1 MWHSVRMSD
10 QLRMHTPKEPRAAGS
25 REAEHCD
32 LDLTSVCVR
41 SGVVQLPSRMLAWFA
56 AGATARAN
64 GEDLAIDFTPPRA
77 LGGLLPFFERNELR
91 ANDRIR
97 FTLEDGVVQLTAVRR
112 ERKRPAA
119 EQQVRRWAS
128 MTEPEHRER
137 AQPPSSERSRATDAA
152 RHPDLGAGEHDHVV
166 ARGAEHVAEF
176 VVEHLAEHVVEQVA
190 ARGTAGRQGA
200 AHTSH
205 HTSAA
210 SLGAPTD
217 DLGDGVSWEH
227 RAHRHAVGSEP
238 AMPDEPRRPWDSE
251 ASTVRAVRRVR
262 IEAGPAPS
270 SPSPA
275 PQPVDRADARQVWAR
290 NHHAR
295 WRPLDA
301 LDETPVEPAEDTGPA
316 YPETTVRVIRRGAAA
331 KAAAEAAPSGRS
343 PVATPP
349 ASPPASVPAG
359 ADAPTPRAEAP
370 RAPAIARPQP
380 ERLHPA
386 PPASTDHEP
395 GNERR
400 GGLLGSL
407 ARIGLRL
414 QGEREVRTSSLD
426 APVERELVPVP
437 VPVAKRMESAR
448 SEPPRAATPRQQP
461 RVGPG
466 GAAVEGAVGAAR
478 TAAPRSPEHP
488 ALPVI
493 VDDDLFGDGFLEM
506 DHAKGFGAV
515 PFADRDAAPAREAS
529 GPTPAGAP
537 HAGGHA
543 ETPPA
548 RLEDDMSL
556 LMAFLARP
564 ATPAIVRS
572 EAVALELGMTPERA
586 ERALERLSEDREKID
601 RIRPGAYM
609 VRHGRRS

>member
-1 MWHSVRMSD
+1 MSD

-41 SGVVQLPSRMLAWFA
+41 GGVVQLPSRMLAWFA

-64 GEDLAIDFTPPRA
+64 GEDLAIVFTPPRA

-91 ANDRIR
+91 ANDRVR

-128 MTEPEHRER
+128 MAEPEHRER
-137 AQPPSSERSRATDAA
+137 TQPPSSERSRATDAA
-152 RHPDLGAGEHDHVV
+152 RHPDHGADAHDHIV
-166 ARGAEHVAEF
+166 ARAAEHVAEH
-176 VVEHLAEHVVEQVA
+176 VAERVA
-190 ARGTAGRQGA
+190 EPVAELGAAGRQSA
-200 AHTSH
+200 SQTSHRTSH
-205 HTSAA
+205 HTSATG
-210 SLGAPTD
+210 LGAATD
-217 DLGDGVSWEH
+217 EPGDGVSWEP
-227 RAHRHAVGSEP
+227 RSRRHAVGSES
-238 AMPDEPRRPWDSE
+238 AVPDEPRRPWDSE

-270 SPSPA
+270 RPSPA

-316 YPETTVRVIRRGAAA
+316 YPETTVRVIRRGGAA
-331 KAAAEAAPSGRS
+331 KAAADAAPSGRS
-343 PVATPP
+343 PVTTPP
-349 ASPPASVPAG
+349 ASSPASAPAG
-359 ADAPTPRAEAP
+359 ADAPPHHAEAP

-386 PPASTDHEP
+386 PPVSTGHEQ
-395 GNERR
+395 GSERR

-426 APVERELVPVP
+426 APEERELVPVP
-437 VPVAKRMESAR
+437 VPAAKRMESAR

-461 RVGPG
+461 RVGSG
-466 GAAVEGAVGAAR
+466 GPAAEGAFGAAR
-478 TAAPRSPEHP
+478 TVAPGSPERP
-488 ALPVI
+488 ASPVI

-515 PFADRDAAPAREAS
+515 PFADRDAAPAPEAA
-529 GPTPAGAP
+529 GTTPAGAP
-537 HAGGHA
+537 HGGGHA
-543 ETPPA
+543 DTPPA

-556 LMAFLARP
+556 LTAFLARP